1 MTKLETTIKTVL
13 QQLKPH
19 LADSTFESRQRYFSQ
34 MLRFADL
41 HHITEPC
48 QELYDGFIAD
58 GHSSHERHSMH
69 VSCARLIDAC
79 AATKAKDANGILF
92 NEPPLPSKNKTL
104 KYFQNTQYPIGKETC
119 IDYLIVKAGIEMEPL
134 KLSQST
140 KGQYQHAWMVIRRYF
155 YDAGHTNYDESIIQ
169 KLLFEINSKREH
181 GTMNEWKW
189 KINRKAS
196 HVLMEVANTGCF
208 QWGMLNNRIDSE
220 DVEMKAIRWQ
230 YLESLRERNLT
241 KSTVSLHDYVFRNA
255 MEAAI
260 IKTPK
265 ELQALTPEKVQGMII
280 VLADKC
286 NRRSMATIL
295 PILRGI
301 LTFLHSAKLVHNNLS
316 GIVMSGFIQRKSNA
330 SYISEKDETK
340 LVEQLND
347 ESRRT
352 KAMILL
358 ALRLGLRDSDLCK
371 LTFQDID
378 WQRDKIRLKQKK
390 TGEPLVLPLL
400 PEVGNAL
407 MDYILNE
414 RPRRDDQ
421 YPYIF
426 LRKQAPYQKLSAA
439 YHFCS
444 NLIDR
449 VDIKPENG
457 TASGIHLLRY
467 TLVHKLLKAKV
478 PHQVIT
484 NTLGHVSKES
494 AKPYLSMEESM
505 LRMCALD
512 LSDIGKISWQGRTS
526 HA

>member
-13 QQLKPH
+13 QQMKPH

-34 MLRFADL
+34 MLRFANL

-48 QELYDGFIAD
+48 QELYDGFIAA
-58 GHSSHERHSMH
+58 GHSSKERRSMH
-69 VSCARLIDAC
+69 VRCVRLIDAC
-79 AATKAKDANGILF
+79 SVTKAKDANGILF
-92 NEPPLPSKNKTL
+92 NEPSLPSKNKTL

-119 IDYLIVKAGIEMEPL
+119 IDYLVVKAGIEMEHL
-134 KLSQST
+134 KLSHST
-140 KGQYQHAWMVIRRYF
+140 EGQYQHAWMVIRRYF
-155 YDAGHTNYDESIIQ
+155 YDVGCTNYDRSVIQ
-169 KLLFEINSKREH
+169 KFLLEIDSNREH

-196 HVLMEVANTGCF
+196 HVLVEVANTGCF
-208 QWGMLNNRIDSE
+208 QWGMLNRCMDSE
-220 DVEMKAIRWQ
+220 DDEMRTGRQQ

-255 MEAAI
+255 MEAAS
-260 IKTPK
+260 IKTLK
-265 ELQALTPEKVQGMII
+265 ELQALSPEKVQRMII
-280 VLADKC
+280 GFADKC

-301 LTFLHSAKLVHNNLS
+301 LDFLHSGKLVHNKLS

-330 SYISEKDETK
+330 QYISEKDEAK

-347 ESRRT
+347 ETRRT

-358 ALRLGLRDSDLCK
+358 ALRLGLRDCDLCK

-400 PEVGNAL
+400 ADVGNAL

-426 LRKQAPYQKLSAA
+426 LREQAPYQKLSSA
-439 YHFCS
+439 YHICS
-444 NLIDR
+444 RLIER
-449 VDIKPENG
+449 MKIKPENG

-494 AKPYLSMEESM
+494 SKPYLSMEESM

-512 LSDIGKISWQGRTS
+512 LSAIGKISWQGRTS
-526 HA
+526 NA